1 MKKVMSWLTALLL
14 FIPLWAQAFSAVMW
28 QPQLRDRQ
36 IPPAQWQ
43 QLMQQLPKQ
52 GVDTLVLQWS
62 RYGDALNDP
71 ADQQWLLARAQD
83 ARHVGLKL
91 AIGLYSDPEFFS
103 RLHQPDTAV
112 TQYFDRLRRED
123 RQQAAQWVKI
133 LGTNA
138 ISGWYLSAEI
148 DDLRWRN
155 PAAQQLLVN
164 WLTKSHQ
171 DLVQIADK
179 PVVISSFFAGNMA
192 PQQYRDMLNL
202 LAGSGVKLWVQ
213 DGRGVGKLSAA
224 QRQLYLDAIAACPT
238 PAASAVIYERF
249 ISQADGHSFAP
260 MTGSAPAKVKGCT
273 KDSVLFELRYL
284 PEAHGIMEY

>member
-1 MKKVMSWLTALLL
+1 MKKVISWLTALLL

-36 IPPAQWQ
+36 ITPTQWQ

-62 RYGDALNDP
+62 RYGDALSAP
-71 ADQQWLLARAQD
+71 VDQQWLLARAQD
-83 ARHVGLKL
+83 ARRAGLKL
-91 AIGLYSDPEFFS
+91 VIGLYADPEFFT
-103 RLHQPDTAV
+103 RQHQPDSAV

-123 RQQAAQWVKI
+123 RQQAAQWVKV
-133 LGTNA
+133 LGSEA
-138 ISGWYLSAEI
+138 IGGWYLSAEI
-148 DDLRWRN
+148 DDLRWRT
-155 PAAQQLLVN
+155 PAAQQLLVS

-171 DLVQIADK
+171 DLAQIADK
-179 PVVISSFFAGNMA
+179 PIAVSSFFAGNMA

-213 DGRGVGKLSAA
+213 DGRGVGKLSTA
-224 QRQLYLDAIAACPT
+224 QSQLYLDAITACPH
-238 PAASAVIYERF
+238 PAVSAVIYERF

-260 MTGSAPAKVKGCT
+260 MTGPAPAKVLGCSN
-273 KDSVLFELRYL
+273 DSVLFELRYL
-284 PEAHGIMEY
+284 PEARGIMEY